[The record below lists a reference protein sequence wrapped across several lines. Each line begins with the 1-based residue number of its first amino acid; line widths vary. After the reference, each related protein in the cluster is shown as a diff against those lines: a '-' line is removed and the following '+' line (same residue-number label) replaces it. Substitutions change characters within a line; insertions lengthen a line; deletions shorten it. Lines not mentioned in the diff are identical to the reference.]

1 MHKVGIEFASM
12 ELLRRAWLGAVDI
25 FFKAISVNYIFHLGF
40 PENVVVTVKF
50 DWEGMVEG

>member
-1 MHKVGIEFASM
+1 MHKVRIELASM
-12 ELLRRAWLGAVDI
+12 ELLRRAWLSAIDI

-40 PENVVVTVKF
+40 PENVVVTIKF